1 MTNNENDQEP
11 EDFEAGTTDEVDSFD
26 DFDGGKPPS
35 PMNNPMFKIGAIV
48 AGVATI
54 VVVITLFGGEKE
66 QQKVSRVKGA
76 EQVSAPPGMEE
87 VSPVMREALEQ
98 TNQEAAEKAARTGGS
113 AMPVPIN
120 TPDEKLAVPDLG
132 NDQQEDPLER
142 WRKIQEERQ
151 KREAMAQ
158 RPRTAEVDPNSK
170 VIDELAKAMSKQM
183 ETILTAQQPV
193 APESETIADSDYLE
207 KEREQEALKMEE
219 KAAAAAAAA
228 GVGQAPLLLD
238 ILQPAGTIEYAQLIT
253 EANSDAPGPVLAQI
267 MSGPLKGAR
276 LLGSFEVQ
284 ERYLTLSFSTV
295 VVEGVSYSADAIAL
309 DPSSANP
316 GIVTEIDQ
324 RYFSRIILPAAAAF
338 VEGMGSAIAETGTT
352 SVTVTGETVAQEE
365 EPLDTRQEIFKGIE
379 EAAGKASE
387 IIDEEAGKVQR
398 LVRVHAGTPV
408 GVLFMQPVTKDAAAK

>member
-11 EDFEAGTTDEVDSFD
+11 EDFEAGAADEADSFD
-26 DFDGGKPPS
+26 DFDGGKGAS
-35 PMNNPMFKIGAIV
+35 PFNNPMVKIGAVV
-48 AGVATI
+48 AGVVAI
-54 VVVITLFGGEKE
+54 IMVITLFGGEKE
-66 QQKVSRVKGA
+66 RGVSSKVRGA
-76 EQVSAPPGMEE
+76 RDVTATPGMEE
-87 VSPVMREALEQ
+87 VSPLMREALEQ

-120 TPDEKLAVPDLG
+120 TPSAKLAVPDLG
-132 NDQQEDPLER
+132 DDQQEDPLER

-158 RPRTAEVDPNSK
+158 KPRTAEVDPNAK
-170 VIDELAKAMSKQM
+170 VIDELARAMGQQM
-183 ETILTAQQPV
+183 QTILEAQQPV
-193 APESETIADSDYLE
+193 APEFEMIAGADYLE
-207 KEREQEALKMEE
+207 QEREKEALKNQE

-228 GVGQAPLLLD
+228 GINQAPILLD
-238 ILQPAGTIEYAQLIT
+238 IIQPAGTIEYAQLIT

-295 VVEGVSYSADAIAL
+295 VVDGVSYTADAIAL

-398 LVRVHAGTPV
+398 LVKVHAGTPV
-408 GVLFMQPVTKDAAAK
+408 GILFMQPVTKNSAAK